1 MSKTKKK
8 KFTGAKAVSR
18 QCRNNGSCPYCR
30 KNRLYKHL
38 KRILGYEQTRR
49 SNNTE

>member
-1 MSKTKKK
+1 MSRTKKK

-18 QCRNNGSCPYCR
+18 QCRNNGSCPHCR

-38 KRILGYEQTRR
+38 KRMINGKT
-49 SNNTE
+49 NNTE

>member
-1 MSKTKKK
+1 MSRTNKK

-30 KNRLYKHL
+30 KNRLHKHL
-38 KRILGYEQTRR
+38 KKLLGYGKT
-49 SNNTE
+49 NNTE